1 MPLITQKRGSEED
14 VSINLLPSDIKTKQ
28 STEQRFRTAVIVA
41 VALGVLLVI
50 ITVFVRLQIA
60 SANRQLRD
68 EQAKAADLRTQ
79 VAALREYEEM
89 ENAINGTK
97 SVLASV
103 LKGDISWT
111 RFLDDLDTHIPSDSW
126 LTSIAVTNA
135 VATTPLGAPSI
146 GTVNYSGNVRSMPG
160 LANWLDTMSGIKGLE
175 FVYLGSGSRN
185 ASDGVVAFS
194 ATAHINETML
204 SQRCQGEGSQC
215 P

>member
-28 STEQRFRTAVIVA
+28 STEQRFRIAVIVA

-79 VAALREYEEM
+79 IAALREYEEM
-89 ENAINGTK
+89 ENAILGTK
-97 SVLASV
+97 AVLQSVLA
-103 LKGDISWT
+103 GDISWT

-126 LTSIAVTNA
+126 LTNISVSNTPG
-135 VATTPLGAPSI
+135 TTALGAPSI
-146 GTVNYSGNVRSMPG
+146 GTVTYGGSVRSMPG

-175 FVYLGSGSRN
+175 FVYLGSGSKDP
-185 ASDGVVAFS
+185 STGVVTFG
-194 ATAHINETML
+194 ATANLNETML
-204 SQRCQGEGSQC
+204 SRRCQGEGSQC